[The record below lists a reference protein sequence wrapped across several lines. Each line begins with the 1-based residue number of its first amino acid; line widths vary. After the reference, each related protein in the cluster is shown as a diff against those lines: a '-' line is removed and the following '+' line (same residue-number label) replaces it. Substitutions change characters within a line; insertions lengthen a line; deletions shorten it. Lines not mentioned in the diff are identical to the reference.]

1 MVAYVDAV
9 DMEQDGVEYEDDN
22 HMIVDNELDNEDE
35 ELVIEQHEGPTVNKT
50 GQVEQ
55 FSVII

>member
-35 ELVIEQHEGPTVNKT
+35 ELVIEQHEGLTANKT